1 MVCKYGM
8 RCFKVSRGDHCD
20 SRDRAGGL
28 PLERFIQVSTLAGQL
43 KFAPIGG
50 SCWNKHPC
58 SSPMGP
64 LGLAGALSCPDELK
78 GGGHGSQKRL
88 PLIFQLML

>member
-50 SCWNKHPC
+50 AVGIGTLVAVGWSH
-58 SSPMGP
+58 
-64 LGLAGALSCPDELK
+64 
-78 GGGHGSQKRL
+78 
-88 PLIFQLML
+88 